1 MPSPAVR
8 MPSSLKTA
16 EVGKLLERTREP
28 RFCFEGRVVA
38 VATTQL
44 SSCSKNG
51 SRQPIHE

>member
-16 EVGKLLERTREP
+16 EVSKLLERTREP
-28 RFCFEGRVVA
+28 TFCFEGRVVA

-51 SRQPIHE
+51 PRQPIHE